1 MRTGGSSAQFLL
13 LFILSS
19 FIALYQ
25 THEFQKTIAGVDTN
39 QKESEAATA
48 MHGIAGDSTDTVDY
62 VNSNEVAQF
71 FRRTDLAGAQWGVDS
86 RLTRQA
92 EWLGI
97 ANLLRQLLVLES
109 RVHVGVQMAL
119 CREMNKHA
127 TLM

>member
-39 QKESEAATA
+39 QKESEAA

-71 FRRTDLAGAQWGVDS
+71 FRRTDLEGAQWGVDS
-86 RLTRQA
+86 RLTRQVDT
-92 EWLGI
+92 G
-97 ANLLRQLLVLES
+97 
-109 RVHVGVQMAL
+109 
-119 CREMNKHA
+119 
-127 TLM
+127 